1 MDNTRTAT
9 AIVSDL
15 NLLIEQMSKNMEEMR
30 VTISRARTIRRNA
43 KKTMISMEKSLNKK
57 KKSKQQ
63 NNRTRSGINKES
75 KVTDELCDF
84 LNVLHGTLLARTTVT
99 TMINKYIKDNK
110 LQNPENKRKI
120 IPNKE
125 LRNLLKIPEGEEI
138 TFFDLPRYM
147 NLHFVKE

>member
-57 KKSKQQ
+57 K
-63 NNRTRSGINKES
+63 E
-75 KVTDELCDF
+75 
-84 LNVLHGTLLARTTVT
+84 
-99 TMINKYIKDNK
+99 
-110 LQNPENKRKI
+110 
-120 IPNKE
+120 
-125 LRNLLKIPEGEEI
+125 
-138 TFFDLPRYM
+138 
-147 NLHFVKE
+147 